1 MRSRQIKVNGGDA
14 LSKEVKMEERKK
26 ILIVDDEQ
34 LNLNVLVD
42 LLKPDYEIV
51 VAMSAEQALDAVITA
66 DLPDLIL
73 LDITT
78 AEMDGQEVCRRL
90 KATDITRPIPV
101 IILTDK
107 GDIREASSCLEM
119 GAMDYITKPI
129 YPPIVKAR
137 VKTQLALKHSMEEL
151 QTAYKIIASQKDK
164 MKEELNVGRK
174 IQLSMLP
181 SEFPAFPD
189 HDEFDVYATLQP
201 APEFGGDF
209 YDFFFIGDDRFCF
222 CIGDVSGNCIPA
234 ASFMSIAKS
243 IIKSRAGD
251 DFSTASILTHV
262 NEELCG
268 VSKAATFAT
277 LFMGILNIKTGMLL
291 YTNAGHKPPYIR
303 EGQGS
308 LEMLNRLHGP
318 VLGTVRGLVYKEDKI
333 MLSKNDMLLTYTDG
347 VTEAK
352 DKANNLFS
360 DKRLAEFMASCE
372 FKSVEDIVQATV
384 SEVKRFKNEADQ
396 LDDMTVMAV
405 QFLRTPEETAGPK
418 LELMIPNRLS
428 ENSRVKK
435 HFDTF
440 AEDYGIPEK
449 VRLKINVVFDELLT
463 NIISYAYQ
471 DNKEHDIGIKVEL
484 SADRLKVSMVDD
496 GIPFNPL
503 GVETPDTELPLEE
516 RKIGGLG
523 IHLVRNMMD
532 KVSYRRRIHKNVITV
547 VEYLAADSKP

>member
-1 MRSRQIKVNGGDA
+1 MG
-14 LSKEVKMEERKK
+14 ERKK

-34 LNLNVLVD
+34 LNRNVLID
-42 LLKPDYEIV
+42 LLKPDYEVV
-51 VAMSAEQALDAVITA
+51 VAISAEQALEAVITA
-66 DLPDLIL
+66 DPPDLIL
-73 LDITT
+73 LDFATSEI
-78 AEMDGQEVCRRL
+78 DGHEVCRRL
-90 KATDITRPIPV
+90 KADEITRAIPV
-101 IILTDK
+101 IFITDK
-107 GDIREASSCLEM
+107 GESRKESKCLEM
-119 GAMDYITKPI
+119 GAADYVSKPI
-129 YPPIVKAR
+129 YPPILKTR
-137 VKTQLALKHSMEEL
+137 VETHLALTHSLEEL
-151 QTAYKIIASQKDK
+151 QKAHQIIASHKEK
-164 MKEELNVGRK
+164 MEDESNVCRK

-201 APEFGGDF
+201 ASEFGGDF

-222 CIGDVSGNCIPA
+222 CIGDVSENGVTA
-234 ASFMSIAKS
+234 ASFMAMTKS

-268 VSKAATFAT
+268 VNKAAIFAT
-277 LFMGILNIKTGMLL
+277 LFMGILNIKTGLL
-291 YTNAGHKPPYIR
+291 IYTNAGHKPPFIR
-303 EGQGS
+303 QAEGP
-308 LEMLNRLHGP
+308 LEMLDSVHGP
-318 VLGTVRGLVYKEDKI
+318 VLGAVRGLVYKENKTV
-333 MLSKNDMLLTYTDG
+333 LSKKDMLLTYTDG
-347 VTEAK
+347 VTEAR
-352 DKANNLFS
+352 DNADNLFS
-360 DKRLAEFMASCE
+360 DERLAEFMSSCGCE
-372 FKSVEDIVQATV
+372 SVKDMVNATV
-384 SEVKRFKNEADQ
+384 SEVKRFENEAGQ

-418 LELMIPNRLS
+418 LELMVPNRLS
-428 ENSRVKK
+428 ETSRVKK

-503 GVETPDTELPLEE
+503 GLETPDTGLPLEE

-523 IHLVRNMMD
+523 IHLVRKMMD

-547 VEYLAADSKP
+547 VDYLKADRK

>member
-1 MRSRQIKVNGGDA
+1 
-14 LSKEVKMEERKK
+14 MEERKK

-34 LNLNVLVD
+34 RNLDVLVE
-42 LLKPDYEIV
+42 LLKPDYKIMV
-51 VAMSAEQALDAVITA
+51 TMSAEQALDAVITA
-66 DLPDLIL
+66 DPPDLIL

-78 AEMDGQEVCRRL
+78 SEMDGHEVCRRL
-90 KATDITRPIPV
+90 KAADITRAVPL

-107 GDIREASSCLEM
+107 GKTKETSRCLEM
-119 GAMDYITKPI
+119 GAVDSVTKPV

-137 VKTQLALKHSMEEL
+137 VKIHLALKDSMAEL
-151 QTAYKIIASQKDK
+151 QNAYKIIASQKDK
-164 MKEELNVGRK
+164 MKDELNVGRK

-268 VSKAATFAT
+268 ISKAATFAT
-277 LFMGILNIKTGMLL
+277 LFMGILNIKSGKLV

-303 EGQGS
+303 QAEGS
-308 LEMLNRLHGP
+308 LETLDRLHGP
-318 VLGTVRGLVYKEDKI
+318 VLGTVRGLVYKEDKA

-347 VTEAK
+347 VTEAR
-352 DKANNLFS
+352 DNADNLFS
-360 DKRLAEFMASCE
+360 DKRLAEFMSSCKFE
-372 FKSVEDIVQATV
+372 SVEDVVHATV

-396 LDDMTVMAV
+396 LDDMTVLAV
-405 QFLRTPEETAGPK
+405 QFLRTPEETTGPK
-418 LELMIPNRLS
+418 LELTIPNHLS

-449 VRLKINVVFDELLT
+449 VRLKMNVVFDELLT

-484 SADRLKVSMVDD
+484 SADRLKVSMVDG

-503 GVETPDTELPLEE
+503 GLETPDTGLPLEE
-516 RKIGGLG
+516 REIGGLG

-532 KVSYRRRIHKNVITV
+532 KVSYRRRIDKNVITV
-547 VEYLAADSKP
+547 VEYLKADRK

>member
-1 MRSRQIKVNGGDA
+1 MAGADNR
-14 LSKEVKMEERKK
+14 KEVKMGEQKK
-26 ILIVDDEQ
+26 ILIVDDDQ

-51 VAMSAEQALDAVITA
+51 VTMSGEQALDAVIAA
-66 DLPDLIL
+66 DPPDLIL

-78 AEMDGQEVCRRL
+78 SGMDGREVCRRL
-90 KATDITRPIPV
+90 EADEITRAIPV
-101 IILTDK
+101 IFITDK
-107 GDIREASSCLEM
+107 GEISEESGCLEM
-119 GAMDYITKPI
+119 GAVDYITKPV

-137 VKTQLALKHSMEEL
+137 VKTHLALKHSMEEL
-151 QTAYKIIASQKDK
+151 QKAYKIIESHKDK
-164 MKEELNVGRK
+164 IKDELSVGRK

-201 APEFGGDF
+201 GREFGGDF
-209 YDFFFIGDDRFCF
+209 YDFFFIGEDRFCF
-222 CIGDVSGNCIPA
+222 CIGDVSGTGVPA
-234 ASFMSIAKS
+234 ASFMSITKS

-268 VSKAATFAT
+268 VNKAATFAT

-303 EGQGS
+303 QGKGS
-308 LEMLNRLHGP
+308 LEMLDRLHGP
-318 VLGTVRGLVYKEDKI
+318 VLGTVRGSVYKEDKI
-333 MLSKNDMLLTYTDG
+333 VLSKNDLLLAYTDG
-347 VTEAK
+347 VTEAG
-352 DKANNLFS
+352 DNADNLFS
-360 DKRLAEFMASCE
+360 DNRLAEFMSSCE
-372 FKSVEDIVQATV
+372 CESVEDMVHATV

-396 LDDMTVMAV
+396 LDDMTVLAV

-418 LELMIPNRLS
+418 LELTVSNRLS
-428 ENSRVKK
+428 ENSCVKE

-440 AEDYGIPEK
+440 AEHYGIPEQ
-449 VRLKINVVFDELLT
+449 VRLKMNVVFDELLT

-484 SADRLKVSMVDD
+484 SADRLKVSMVDE

-532 KVSYRRRIHKNVITV
+532 KVSYRRRIDKNVITV
-547 VEYLAADSKP
+547 VEYLEADRK

>member
-1 MRSRQIKVNGGDA
+1 MR
-14 LSKEVKMEERKK
+14 ERKK
-26 ILIVDDEQ
+26 ILIVDDAQ
-34 LNLNVLVD
+34 RNLNVLID
-42 LLKPDYEIV
+42 LLKPDYEIAV
-51 VAMSAEQALDAVITA
+51 SRSGVQALDAVFTA
-66 DLPDLIL
+66 DPPDLIL

-78 AEMDGQEVCRRL
+78 PEMDGHEVCRRL
-90 KATDITRPIPV
+90 KADETTGAIPV
-101 IILTDK
+101 IFITDK
-107 GDIREASSCLEM
+107 GETGDESACLEM
-119 GAMDYITKPI
+119 GAVDYLTKPVH
-129 YPPIVKAR
+129 PPIVKAR
-137 VKTQLALKHSMEEL
+137 VKTHLALKHSMEEL
-151 QTAYKIIASQKDK
+151 QKAYDLIESYKDK
-164 MKEELNVGRK
+164 KEDEVNVGRK

-189 HDEFDVYATLQP
+189 HDEFDVYATLIP

-222 CIGDVSGNCIPA
+222 CIGDVSGNCLPA
-234 ASFMSIAKS
+234 ASFMSITKS

-268 VSKAATFAT
+268 VNKAATFAT
-277 LFMGILNIKTGMLL
+277 LFMGILNIKTGLLL

-303 EGQGS
+303 QGEGFH
-308 LEMLNRLHGP
+308 EMLDRLHGP
-318 VLGTVRGLVYKEDKI
+318 VLGTVRGLVYQEDKTV
-333 MLSKNDMLLTYTDG
+333 LSKNDMLLTYTDG
-347 VTEAK
+347 VTEAR
-352 DKANNLFS
+352 DRADNLFS
-360 DKRLAEFMASCE
+360 DKRLAQFLASGEFG
-372 FKSVEDIVQATV
+372 SVEDMVHATV
-384 SEVKRFKNEADQ
+384 SEVKRFENEADQ
-396 LDDMTVMAV
+396 LDDMTVLAL

-418 LELMIPNRLS
+418 LELRVPNRLS
-428 ENSRVKK
+428 EDARVKK

-471 DNKEHDIGIKVEL
+471 DNMEHDIGIKVEL

-523 IHLVRNMMD
+523 IHLVRNLVD
-532 KVSYRRRIHKNVITV
+532 KVSYRRRIDKNVITV
-547 VEYLAADSKP
+547 VEYLEAERK

>member
-129 YPPIVKAR
+129 FPPIVKAR

-189 HDEFDVYATLQP
+189 HDEFDVYAFLQP

-268 VSKAATFAT
+268 VSKAATFTT

-532 KVSYRRRIHKNVITV
+532 KVSYRRRIDKNVITV
-547 VEYLAADSKP
+547 VEHLKANRK

>member
-1 MRSRQIKVNGGDA
+1 
-14 LSKEVKMEERKK
+14 
-26 ILIVDDEQ
+26 
-34 LNLNVLVD
+34 
-42 LLKPDYEIV
+42 
-51 VAMSAEQALDAVITA
+51 
-66 DLPDLIL
+66 
-73 LDITT
+73 
-78 AEMDGQEVCRRL
+78 
-90 KATDITRPIPV
+90 
-101 IILTDK
+101 
-107 GDIREASSCLEM
+107 
-119 GAMDYITKPI
+119 
-129 YPPIVKAR
+129 
-137 VKTQLALKHSMEEL
+137 MEEL
-151 QTAYKIIASQKDK
+151 QKAYQIIASHKDK
-164 MKEELNVGRK
+164 MKDESNVCRK

-189 HDEFDVYATLQP
+189 HDEFDVYATLEP

-268 VSKAATFAT
+268 VNKAVTFAT
-277 LFMGILNIKTGMLL
+277 LFMGILNIKTGLLL
-291 YTNAGHKPPYIR
+291 YTNAGHKPPFIR
-303 EGQGS
+303 QAEGS
-308 LEMLNRLHGP
+308 LEMLDRVHGP
-318 VLGTVRGLVYKEDKI
+318 LLGAVRGLVYKEDKI

-347 VTEAK
+347 VPEAR

-360 DKRLAEFMASCE
+360 DKRLAAFMSS
-372 FKSVEDIVQATV
+372 FKFESVEDLVHALV
-384 SEVKRFKNEADQ
+384 SEVKRFKNKADQ
-396 LDDMTVMAV
+396 FDDMTVLAV

-418 LELMIPNRLS
+418 LELTVPNHLS
-428 ENSRVKK
+428 ENLRVKK

-449 VRLKINVVFDELLT
+449 VRLKMNVVFDELLT

-471 DNKEHDIGIKVEL
+471 DNKEHDIQIKVEL
-484 SADRLKVSMVDD
+484 SADRLKVSMVDG

-503 GVETPDTELPLEE
+503 GVETPDMALPLEE

-532 KVSYRRRIHKNVITV
+532 KVSYRRRIDKNVITV
-547 VEYLAADSKP
+547 VEHLKTDKK

>member
-1 MRSRQIKVNGGDA
+1 
-14 LSKEVKMEERKK
+14 
-26 ILIVDDEQ
+26 
-34 LNLNVLVD
+34 
-42 LLKPDYEIV
+42 
-51 VAMSAEQALDAVITA
+51 
-66 DLPDLIL
+66 
-73 LDITT
+73 
-78 AEMDGQEVCRRL
+78 
-90 KATDITRPIPV
+90 
-101 IILTDK
+101 
-107 GDIREASSCLEM
+107 M
-119 GAMDYITKPI
+119 GAVDYITKPV

-137 VKTQLALKHSMEEL
+137 VKTHLALKHSMEEL
-151 QTAYKIIASQKDK
+151 QKAYKIIESHKDK
-164 MKEELNVGRK
+164 IKDELSVGRK

-201 APEFGGDF
+201 GREFGGDF
-209 YDFFFIGDDRFCF
+209 YDFFFIGEDRFCF
-222 CIGDVSGNCIPA
+222 CIGDVSGTGVPA
-234 ASFMSIAKS
+234 ASFMSITKS

-262 NEELCG
+262 NEELCE
-268 VSKAATFAT
+268 VNKAATFAT

-303 EGQGS
+303 QGKGS
-308 LEMLNRLHGP
+308 LEMLDRLHGP
-318 VLGTVRGLVYKEDKI
+318 VLGTVRGSVYKEDKI
-333 MLSKNDMLLTYTDG
+333 VLSKNDLLLAYTDG
-347 VTEAK
+347 VTEAG
-352 DKANNLFS
+352 DNADNLFS
-360 DKRLAEFMASCE
+360 DNRLAEFMSSCE
-372 FKSVEDIVQATV
+372 CESVEDMVHATV

-396 LDDMTVMAV
+396 LDDMTVLAV

-418 LELMIPNRLS
+418 LELTVSNRLS
-428 ENSRVKK
+428 ENSCVKE

-440 AEDYGIPEK
+440 AEHYGIPEQ
-449 VRLKINVVFDELLT
+449 VRLKMNVVFDELLT

-484 SADRLKVSMVDD
+484 SADRLKVSMVDE

-532 KVSYRRRIHKNVITV
+532 KVSYRRRIDKNVITV
-547 VEYLAADSKP
+547 VEYLEADRK

>member
-1 MRSRQIKVNGGDA
+1 
-14 LSKEVKMEERKK
+14 MEERKK
-26 ILIVDDEQ
+26 ILIIDNDQ
-34 LNLNVLVD
+34 RNLDVIVD
-42 LLKPDYEIV
+42 LLKPDYKIMV
-51 VAMSAEQALDAVITA
+51 TIGAEQALDAVITA

-78 AEMDGQEVCRRL
+78 PEMDGCEVCRRL
-90 KATDITRPIPV
+90 KAAENTRAIPV

-107 GDIREASSCLEM
+107 GEIKEASKCLEM
-119 GAMDYITKPI
+119 GAVDYISKPV
-129 YPPIVKAR
+129 YSPIVKAR
-137 VKTQLALKHSMEEL
+137 VTTHLALKHSMEEL
-151 QTAYKIIASQKDK
+151 QAAYKIITSQKDK
-164 MKEELNVGRK
+164 MKDELNVGRK

-268 VSKAATFAT
+268 VNKDATFAT
-277 LFMGILNIKTGMLL
+277 LFMGILNIKTGTLL

-303 EGQGS
+303 QADGS
-308 LEMLNRLHGP
+308 LEMLDRLHGP
-318 VLGTVRGLVYKEDKI
+318 VLGTVRGLVYKEDKT

-347 VTEAK
+347 VTEAR
-352 DKANNLFS
+352 DNADNLFS
-360 DKRLAEFMASCE
+360 DERLAEFMSSCGCE
-372 FKSVEDIVQATV
+372 SVKDMVNATV
-384 SEVKRFKNEADQ
+384 SEVKRFENEAGQ

-418 LELMIPNRLS
+418 LELMVPNRLS
-428 ENSRVKK
+428 ETSRVKK

-503 GVETPDTELPLEE
+503 GVETPDTGLPLEE

-547 VEYLAADSKP
+547 VDYLKAEDKDPGP

>member
-1 MRSRQIKVNGGDA
+1 
-14 LSKEVKMEERKK
+14 MEQRKK

-34 LNLNVLVD
+34 RNRNDLFD

-51 VAMSAEQALDAVITA
+51 VTMSAEQALDAVITA

-78 AEMDGQEVCRRL
+78 SEMDGHEVCRRL
-90 KATDITRPIPV
+90 KAADITRPIPV

-107 GDIREASSCLEM
+107 GEIKEASRCLEM
-119 GAMDYITKPI
+119 GAVDYITKPA
-129 YPPIVKAR
+129 YPPLVKAR
-137 VKTQLALKHSMEEL
+137 VNTHLALKHSMEEL
-151 QTAYKIIASQKDK
+151 QKAYKIIESQKDK
-164 MKEELNVGRK
+164 MKDELNVGRK

-268 VSKAATFAT
+268 VNKAAISAT
-277 LFMGILNIKTGMLL
+277 LFMGILNIKTGKLL

-303 EGQGS
+303 RAEGS
-308 LEMLNRLHGP
+308 LDMLDRLHGP
-318 VLGTVRGLVYKEDKI
+318 VLGAVRGLVYKEDKA

-347 VTEAK
+347 VTETR
-352 DKANNLFS
+352 DNANNLFS
-360 DKRLAEFMASCE
+360 DKRLAEFMSSCKFE
-372 FKSVEDIVQATV
+372 SIEDMVQATV

-396 LDDMTVMAV
+396 LDDMTVLAV
-405 QFLRTPEETAGPK
+405 QFLRTPEETTGPK
-418 LELMIPNRLS
+418 LELTVPNRLS

-435 HFDTF
+435 HFDAF

-449 VRLKINVVFDELLT
+449 VRLKMNVVFDELLT

-471 DNKEHDIGIKVEL
+471 DNREHDIKIKVEL
-484 SADRLKVSMVDD
+484 SADQLKVSMVDG

-503 GVETPDTELPLEE
+503 GLETPDTELPLEE

-523 IHLVRNMMD
+523 IHLVRKMMD
-532 KVSYRRRIHKNVITV
+532 KVSYRRRIDKNVITV
-547 VEYLAADSKP
+547 VEYLKADRK

>member
-1 MRSRQIKVNGGDA
+1 
-14 LSKEVKMEERKK
+14 
-26 ILIVDDEQ
+26 
-34 LNLNVLVD
+34 
-42 LLKPDYEIV
+42 
-51 VAMSAEQALDAVITA
+51 
-66 DLPDLIL
+66 
-73 LDITT
+73 
-78 AEMDGQEVCRRL
+78 L
-90 KATDITRPIPV
+90 KAAEITRAIPV
-101 IILTDK
+101 IFITDK
-107 GDIREASSCLEM
+107 GESREASRSLEM
-119 GAMDYITKPI
+119 GAVDYITKPV

-137 VKTQLALKHSMEEL
+137 VKTHLALKHNMEEL
-151 QTAYKIIASQKDK
+151 QKAYQIIASHKDK
-164 MKEELNVGRK
+164 MKDESNVCRK

-189 HDEFDVYATLQP
+189 HDEFDVYATLEP

-222 CIGDVSGNCIPA
+222 CIGDVSGNGVPA
-234 ASFMSIAKS
+234 ASFMSITKS

-268 VSKAATFAT
+268 VNKAVTFAT
-277 LFMGILNIKTGMLL
+277 LFMGILNIKTGLLL
-291 YTNAGHKPPYIR
+291 YTNAGHKPPFIR
-303 EGQGS
+303 QAEGS
-308 LEMLNRLHGP
+308 LEMLDRKHGP
-318 VLGTVRGLVYKEDKI
+318 VLGAVRGLVYKEDKI

-347 VTEAK
+347 IPEAR

-360 DKRLAEFMASCE
+360 DKRLAAFMSS
-372 FKSVEDIVQATV
+372 FKFESVEDLVHALV
-384 SEVKRFKNEADQ
+384 SEVKRFENQADP
-396 LDDMTVMAV
+396 LDDMTVLAI

-418 LELMIPNRLS
+418 LELTVPNRLS
-428 ENSRVKK
+428 ENLRVKK

-449 VRLKINVVFDELLT
+449 VRLKMNVVFDELLT

-471 DNKEHDIGIKVEL
+471 DNKEHDIQIKVEL
-484 SADRLKVSMVDD
+484 SADRLKVSMVDG

-503 GVETPDTELPLEE
+503 GVETPDMALPLEE

-532 KVSYRRRIHKNVITV
+532 KVSYRRRIDKNVITV
-547 VEYLAADSKP
+547 VEHLKTDKK

>member
-1 MRSRQIKVNGGDA
+1 MG
-14 LSKEVKMEERKK
+14 ERKK
-26 ILIVDDEQ
+26 ILIVGDAQ
-34 LNLNVLVD
+34 PNFKVLVD

-51 VAMSAEQALDAVITA
+51 EAMTGKQALDEVIT
-66 DLPDLIL
+66 DDPPDLIL

-78 AEMDGQEVCRRL
+78 SEMDGHKLCRRL
-90 KATDITRPIPV
+90 KADEITRAIPV
-101 IILTDK
+101 IFITDK
-107 GDIREASSCLEM
+107 GEIREESRCLEM
-119 GAMDYITKPI
+119 GAADYITKPI

-137 VKTQLALKHSMEEL
+137 VNTHLALKHNVEEL
-151 QTAYKIIASQKDK
+151 QQAYKIIESHKDK
-164 MKEELNVGRK
+164 MKDELSVGRK

-201 APEFGGDF
+201 AREFGGDF

-222 CIGDVSGNCIPA
+222 CIGDVSGNGVPA
-234 ASFMSIAKS
+234 ASFMSIATS

-268 VSKAATFAT
+268 INKAATFAT
-277 LFMGILNIKTGMLL
+277 LFMGILNINTGILL

-303 EGQGS
+303 QAEGS
-308 LEMLNRLHGP
+308 LEILDSLHGP
-318 VLGTVRGLVYKEDKI
+318 VLGMVRGLVYKEGKTV
-333 MLSKNDMLLTYTDG
+333 LSKNDILLAYTDG
-347 VTEAK
+347 VTEAR
-352 DKANNLFS
+352 DTANKLFS
-360 DKRLAEFMASCE
+360 DKRLAEFIFSYE
-372 FKSVEDIVQATV
+372 FESVEDMVSATI
-384 SEVKRFKNEADQ
+384 SEVNRFENEADQ

-418 LELMIPNRLS
+418 LELMVPNRLS

-435 HFDTF
+435 HFDAF
-440 AEDYGIPEK
+440 AEDYGIPQK
-449 VRLKINVVFDELLT
+449 VRLKMNVVFDELLT

-496 GIPFNPL
+496 GVPFNPL
-503 GVETPDTELPLEE
+503 GIETPDTGLPLEE

-547 VEYLAADSKP
+547 VEYLKADRK

>member
-1 MRSRQIKVNGGDA
+1 
-14 LSKEVKMEERKK
+14 MEERKK

-34 LNLNVLVD
+34 LNLDVLVD
-42 LLKPDYEIV
+42 ALKPDYEIV
-51 VAMSAEQALDAVITA
+51 VTMSAEQALAAVITA
-66 DLPDLIL
+66 DPPDLIL

-78 AEMDGQEVCRRL
+78 SEMDGHEVCRHL
-90 KATDITRPIPV
+90 KAEELTRAIPV
-101 IILTDK
+101 IVITDK
-107 GDIREASSCLEM
+107 GEIREESRCLEM
-119 GAMDYITKPI
+119 GAVDYITKPV

-137 VKTQLALKHSMEEL
+137 VKTHLALKHSMEEL
-151 QTAYKIIASQKDK
+151 QKAHKIIGSHNDKIKD
-164 MKEELNVGRK
+164 ELNVGRK

-209 YDFFFIGDDRFCF
+209 YDFFFIGEDRFCF
-222 CIGDVSGNCIPA
+222 SIGDVSGNGVTA
-234 ASFMSIAKS
+234 ASFMSITKS

-268 VSKAATFAT
+268 VNKPDTFAT
-277 LFMGILNIKTGMLL
+277 LFIGILNIKTGLL
-291 YTNAGHKPPYIR
+291 VYTNAGHKPPYIR
-303 EGQGS
+303 QGEGS
-308 LEMLNRLHGP
+308 LEMLDRLHGP
-318 VLGTVRGLVYKEDKI
+318 VLGTVRGLVYREDKI
-333 MLSKNDMLLTYTDG
+333 RLSKNDMLLTYTDG
-347 VTEAK
+347 VTEAR
-352 DKANNLFS
+352 DDANNLFS
-360 DKRLAEFMASCE
+360 DKRLAEFMSACDFE
-372 FKSVEDIVQATV
+372 SVEDIVHATV
-384 SEVKRFKNEADQ
+384 SEVKRFENEAEQ
-396 LDDMTVMAV
+396 LDDMTVLAV

-418 LELMIPNRLS
+418 LELTVPNRLS

-471 DNKEHDIGIKVEL
+471 DNEEHDIGIKVEL
-484 SADRLKVSMVDD
+484 SADRLKVSMVDG

-503 GVETPDTELPLEE
+503 GIEKPDTELPLEE
-516 RKIGGLG
+516 RAIGGLG

-532 KVSYRRRIHKNVITV
+532 KVSYRRRIDKNVITV
-547 VEYLAADSKP
+547 VEYLKARSEIARYYL